1 MRRGP
6 RASALAAAA
15 AVLALVAAC
24 GVPEAGAAAVVGDRR
39 ISESD
44 LQQATAE
51 VQSIVPPESPIT
63 RQTVLGWLITEP
75 YLSAAARTSGI
86 GVSDDDVKQVFSS
99 SGFRSTDGSGA
110 PSEAALRAVRS
121 AVALQKIAG
130 QGSPLN
136 QEQATQ
142 VLGKVSADLEAADV
156 RVNPRYGTFDP
167 TFSPENGR
175 VFAVTAGPEANWL
188 VPKPSPSPAP
198 SPGAEPAP
206 DSEPAPQE
214 SPSP

>member
-39 ISESD
+39 ISQLE
-44 LQQATAE
+44 LQQATDD
-51 VQSIVPPESPIT
+51 VRSIVPADSPIT
-63 RQTVLGWLITEP
+63 RQTVLGWLISEP
-75 YLSAAARTSGI
+75 YLSAAARSNGI
-86 GVSDDDVKQVFSS
+86 GVSEDDVVQVFTS
-99 SGFRSTDGSGA
+99 SGFRSPDGSGA
-110 PSEAALRAVRS
+110 PSEPALRAVRS

-130 QGSPLN
+130 QGSPLG
-136 QEQATQ
+136 QEKATE

-167 TFSPENGR
+167 TFSPENGQ
-175 VFAVTAGPEANWL
+175 VFSVTAGPEANWL
-188 VPKPSPSPAP
+188 VPSPSPVA

-206 DSEPAPQE
+206 GAEPTPQE